1 MKNKMYEQLEHL
13 LAELP
18 YGDGLLYARDIL
30 KDEWTE
36 QTEQVA
42 QALYNHEPFDLQLLT
57 DTIDSPDF
65 SYENKNLLEW
75 IQTVPQRRV
84 AAMVC
89 RIVLDS
95 EFNKVVDENQA
106 LQDYYA
112 ENVHP
117 SSSVNWQQV
126 DACEAFTQR
135 ALNGMGEVARHY
147 EEARKWGLEGES
159 LHVVDMVWGWAP
171 HVFEE
176 DTVATGREIL
186 EVANQCQPDKLTIRS
201 DAGARAYIDKVMKQ
215 VQQIAEKHDVDI
227 DITDVYSLTTGYL
240 CNWLMAKYWGNQRK
254 EDEEWL

>member
-1 MKNKMYEQLEHL
+1 MKNKMCEQLERL

-42 QALYNHEPFDLQLLT
+42 QALYNHESFDLSVLGEN
-57 DTIDSPDF
+57 SPTGEF
-65 SYENKNLLEW
+65 EYCNEALCEW
-75 IQTVPQRRV
+75 IRTAKTRRV

-89 RIVLDS
+89 RIVLDN
-95 EFNKVVDENQA
+95 EFNKVVGENQA

-117 SSSVNWQQV
+117 NGSVNWQQV
-126 DACEAFTQR
+126 DACEAFIQR
-135 ALNGMGEVARHY
+135 ALKGMDEVARHY
-147 EEARKWGLEGES
+147 VEARKWGLEGES

-186 EVANQCQPDKLTIRS
+186 EVANQYQPDALTIRS
-201 DAGARAYIDKVMKQ
+201 DAGARAYIDKVMQQ

-240 CNWLMAKYWGNQRK
+240 RDWLMAKYWGNQRK
-254 EDEEWL
+254 EDEEW